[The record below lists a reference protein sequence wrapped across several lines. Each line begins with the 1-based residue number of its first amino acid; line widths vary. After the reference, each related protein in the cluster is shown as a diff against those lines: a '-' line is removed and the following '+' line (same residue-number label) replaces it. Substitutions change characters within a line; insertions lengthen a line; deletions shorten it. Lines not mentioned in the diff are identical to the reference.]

1 MSESDSPLRE
11 TLLRQCLATHPGPW
25 YPRDYARTSGLDI
38 ESFYGPLNDLRQ
50 ASLVQLTEWI
60 TGKGQGYTIAPLG
73 KEVLEDPV
81 FLAQLRAG
89 KSSAVPSKTSE
100 PADRTT
106 PTRFDIGEAARE
118 AFFFKGRVRV
128 TPIIIFLNL
137 IAFGISIAVAIRSG
151 VPMGKFL
158 GGGDGEAMQKVGAI
172 TAADLAHGEWWR
184 LLANCFLH
192 FGLLHLTL
200 NMFSLALLRR
210 VEALWGSGRFLL
222 LYLSCGLCG
231 SCAGAYYFPGDL
243 VNIVYLAGASGALW
257 GVMASEAI
265 WIVLNR
271 SHLPADEVRRWNQQL
286 FFTLLLNVGVSMLP
300 HVSAA
305 AHVGGGVAGALSALL
320 LQMHRYGSPARKTLA
335 GLGLALV
342 PTLFL
347 LGLATAFDRDPRLQ
361 PFVMAEYREQID
373 QRVGSLPVKLGNLE
387 TQADILH
394 LQPANVREA
403 GQVSRTREGLR
414 ALVKQ
419 AKEELDWVKRST
431 PSTPTRPLRERGQAL
446 IDALIPFAEAL
457 EKHAGGEVV
466 PNMVEL
472 RKNWQ
477 DAGLAWTKVAAK

>member
-1 MSESDSPLRE
+1 
-11 TLLRQCLATHPGPW
+11 
-25 YPRDYARTSGLDI
+25 
-38 ESFYGPLNDLRQ
+38 
-50 ASLVQLTEWI
+50 
-60 TGKGQGYTIAPLG
+60 
-73 KEVLEDPV
+73 
-81 FLAQLRAG
+81 
-89 KSSAVPSKTSE
+89 
-100 PADRTT
+100 
-106 PTRFDIGEAARE
+106 
-118 AFFFKGRVRV
+118 
-128 TPIIIFLNL
+128 
-137 IAFGISIAVAIRSG
+137 
-151 VPMGKFL
+151 
-158 GGGDGEAMQKVGAI
+158 
-172 TAADLAHGEWWR
+172 
-184 LLANCFLH
+184 
-192 FGLLHLTL
+192 
-200 NMFSLALLRR
+200 
-210 VEALWGSGRFLL
+210 
-222 LYLSCGLCG
+222 
-231 SCAGAYYFPGDL
+231 
-243 VNIVYLAGASGALW
+243 
-257 GVMASEAI
+257 
-265 WIVLNR
+265 
-271 SHLPADEVRRWNQQL
+271 
-286 FFTLLLNVGVSMLP
+286 LLLNVGVSMLP